1 MTPAIA
7 PGNSVAMTDTPSPP
21 PAATHTTARTATSI
35 WDVLSEMALY
45 ASTALIITGLI
56 LPSIWKPN
64 TFGFGGQEYNLYGI
78 VQTLFESGLP
88 FLGLVVVFFSGIF
101 PLAKTITAAII
112 FRQGAAPSPK
122 LAALLN
128 MLGKWSMLDVFLAAL
143 LIGISQISIYIG
155 FETRA
160 GLYYF
165 AAGVLLN
172 NAATMRL
179 TFTKLK

>member
-1 MTPAIA
+1 MTEGRT
-7 PGNSVAMTDTPSPP
+7 PGNTSPMSD
-21 PAATHTTARTATSI
+21 TATPTDAESQKPLPI

-45 ASTALIITGLI
+45 ASTALIVTGLI

-88 FLGLVVVFFSGIF
+88 FLALVVVFFSGIF
-101 PLAKTITAAII
+101 PLAKTLTAAII
-112 FRQGAAPSPK
+112 FRQGAHPSPK
-122 LAALLN
+122 LSALLN
-128 MLGKWSMLDVFLAAL
+128 ILGKWSMLDVFLAAL

-165 AAGVLLN
+165 ALGVLLN

-179 TFTKLK
+179 TFTRSK

>member
-1 MTPAIA
+1 MTEITAQSETPQTRTQAQPA
-7 PGNSVAMTDTPSPP
+7 V
-21 PAATHTTARTATSI
+21 SI
-35 WDVLSEMALY
+35 WDVISEMALY
-45 ASTALIITGLI
+45 ASTALILTGLI

-64 TFGFGGQEYNLYGI
+64 TFGFGGAEYNLYGI

-88 FLGLVVVFFSGIF
+88 FLGLVVIFFSGIF
-101 PLAKTITAAII
+101 PIAKTLTAAII
-112 FRQGAAPSPK
+112 FRQGAQPSPK
-122 LAALLN
+122 LALLLN
-128 MLGKWSMLDVFLAAL
+128 LLGKWSMLDVFLAAL

-165 AAGVLLN
+165 AAGVLMN

-179 TFTKLK
+179 TFTRVPKEEYRPT

>member
-1 MTPAIA
+1 MTTSAALGITSAMSETAQPAE
-7 PGNSVAMTDTPSPP
+7 TDAQKPLP
-21 PAATHTTARTATSI
+21 I

-88 FLGLVVVFFSGIF
+88 FLGLVVIFFSGIF

-112 FRQGAAPSPK
+112 FRQGANPSPK
-122 LAALLN
+122 LASLLN
-128 MLGKWSMLDVFLAAL
+128 ILGKWSMLDVFLAAL

-165 AAGVLLN
+165 ALGVLLN

-179 TFTKLK
+179 TFTRFK

>member
-1 MTPAIA
+1 MTE
-7 PGNSVAMTDTPSPP
+7 TDTTPP
-21 PAATHTTARTATSI
+21 VTLPASSDGLRVSV
-35 WDVLSEMALY
+35 WDVVSEMALY
-45 ASTALIITGLI
+45 ASSALIITGLI

-64 TFGFGGQEYNLYGI
+64 TFGFGGAEYNLYGI

-88 FLGLVVVFFSGIF
+88 VLGLIVIVFSGVF
-101 PLAKTITAAII
+101 PLAKTLCAAII
-112 FRQGAAPSPK
+112 FRQGALPSPR

-165 AAGVLLN
+165 AVGVLMN

-179 TFTKLK
+179 TLSRLSK

>member
-1 MTPAIA
+1 MTRTAP
-7 PGNSVAMTDTPSPP
+7 PGNTVAMTDPVSPS
-21 PAATHTTARTATSI
+21 AATPASEPTSI

-88 FLGLVVVFFSGIF
+88 FLGLVVIFFSGIF

-112 FRQGAAPSPK
+112 FRQGAEPSPK
-122 LAALLN
+122 LASLLN
-128 MLGKWSMLDVFLAAL
+128 ILGKWSMLDVFLAAL